1 MVFWETRFF
10 YWTNMKIIA
19 SRSLAAATVQASKRP
34 YELSYEG
41 TTDKSSSIL
50 TQMYIRNRVSE
61 KMVHFLQT

>member
-1 MVFWETRFF
+1 
-10 YWTNMKIIA
+10 MKIIA